1 MSDRDYAAEYA
12 AEDALFLSL
21 IEQVGKRLQKLADE
35 GVITFIQSE
44 IDKNKGSHQFFVAY
58 SDNAK
63 RDFFIEISNTALNGP
78 SIRIPTGGF
87 SQLMQLNSNF
97 EDRGI
102 PVRQKFSISAGN
114 LPSDTL
120 RATSKNVSAY
130 LDKVEDSIRSCKLA
144 PAMA

>member
-1 MSDRDYAAEYA
+1 MSDRDYV
-12 AEDALFLSL
+12 AEDALFLNL
-21 IEQVGKRLQKLADE
+21 IEQVGNRLQKLADE

-44 IDKNKGSHQFFVAY
+44 IDKNNVSHCFSVVY
-58 SDNAK
+58 GDNAK
-63 RDFFIEISNTALNGP
+63 RDFIIEVSNTALNGP

-97 EDRGI
+97 EKHDI
-102 PVRQKFSISAGN
+102 PTRQKFSISAGN

-130 LDKVEDSIRSCKLA
+130 LDKVEEFIKSCKLA